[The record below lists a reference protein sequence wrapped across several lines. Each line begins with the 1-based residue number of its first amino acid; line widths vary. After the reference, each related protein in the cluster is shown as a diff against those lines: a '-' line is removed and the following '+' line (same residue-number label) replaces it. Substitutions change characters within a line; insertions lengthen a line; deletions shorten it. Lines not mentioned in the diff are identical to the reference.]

1 MNQKA
6 PPNALDLVR
15 YFSELNQVTA
25 MDRSF
30 PISVDLEN
38 AHGRGKVCKSLRS
51 AGQDERG

>member
-38 AHGRGKVCKSLRS
+38 AHGRGKVCK
-51 AGQDERG
+51 